1 MPDTGVEG
9 GKVRRGNGDLVFI
22 GDSFSLGM
30 KNPGDEWLWEL
41 YNKVNVLST
50 SELYTG

>member
-30 KNPGDEWLWEL
+30 KKSRRGMI
-41 YNKVNVLST
+41 VRVVQQ
-50 SELYTG
+50 SECA